1 MLLCLYSSSPWT
13 MLLLLLVS
21 TNSNLLVPFVE
32 IQCKLQNSNQIL
44 SKQIQT
50 VRVVQSL
57 DSEPPTVWIA
67 PSIRVVLFISIWM
80 WNPPYTELL
89 QRLTFNL
96 VLKHWISTTLLLWK
110 PNGDNWNS
118 SKALWLCQFEEQSKQ
133 WRTVGLTVLQKTS
146 IIQQLSV
153 ELTSCPSS

>member
-1 MLLCLYSSSPWT
+1 MLLCIYSSSPWT

-21 TNSNLLVPFVE
+21 TNSNLLASFVE

-57 DSEPPTVWIA
+57 DSEPPTLWIA
-67 PSIRVVLFISIWM
+67 QSIRVVLFIFIWI

-89 QRLTFNL
+89 QRLTFNII
-96 VLKHWISTTLLLWK
+96 LKHWILTTLLLWK

-118 SKALWLCQFEEQSKQ
+118 SKAFWLCQFEEQSKQ

>member
-21 TNSNLLVPFVE
+21 TNSDLLVPFVE

-67 PSIRVVLFISIWM
+67 LSIRVVLFIFIWM

-96 VLKHWISTTLLLWK
+96 ILKHWISTTLLLWK

-118 SKALWLCQFEEQSKQ
+118 NKALSQCHLEEQSKQ

>member
-21 TNSNLLVPFVE
+21 TNSNLLASFVE

-67 PSIRVVLFISIWM
+67 QSIRAVLFIFIWI

-96 VLKHWISTTLLLWK
+96 ILKHWISTTLLLWK

-118 SKALWLCQFEEQSKQ
+118 SKALWLSKQ